1 MDTDEEQIREIAAL
15 KAIVQTMLPD
25 VYWHDELE
33 CRDFFLEQVEDHDP
47 VAMAVTNVLSEEEV
61 EHAFGWGRENYKEVA
76 SELRT
81 MPVAAHLS
89 AEQFE
94 RAVIMFTAAEEAEN
108 AHESATR
115 AQIATRMSPRAIAA
129 RIRKAE
135 EEFVDGMMKR
145 AGIETGNLKNASL
158 EERVAELPGPWKS
171 RMERD
176 LATLRIR
183 TQETLDGE

>member
-61 EHAFGWGRENYKEVA
+61 EHAFAWGRENYKEVA

-94 RAVIMFTAAEEAEN
+94 RAVVMYTAAEEAEN
-108 AHESATR
+108 AHERATR
-115 AQIATRMSPRAIAA
+115 AKVATRMSPRAIAA
-129 RIRKAE
+129 RIRKGE
-135 EEFVDGMMKR
+135 EEFVGGMMKR
-145 AGIETGNLKNASL
+145 AGIETGNFGDASI
-158 EERVAELPGPWKS
+158 EGRIAELPGPWKS
-171 RMERD
+171 RTERD
-176 LATLRIR
+176 LATLRTRI
-183 TQETLDGE
+183 QETLDGE

>member
-1 MDTDEEQIREIAAL
+1 MDTDEEKTREVAAL

-25 VYWHDELE
+25 VYWHDDME
-33 CRDFFLEQVEDHDP
+33 CRDFFLEQVDDHDP

-61 EHAFGWGRENYKEVA
+61 EHAFGWGRENYKAVA

-94 RAVIMFTAAEEAEN
+94 RAVIMYTAAEEAEN

-115 AQIATRMSPRAIAA
+115 AQVATRMSPRAIAA
-129 RIRKAE
+129 RVRKGE
-135 EEFVDGMMKR
+135 EEFVGGMMKR
-145 AGIETGNLKNASL
+145 AGIETGNFGNASI
-158 EERVAELPGPWKS
+158 EEMIAELPGPWKS
-171 RMERD
+171 RMEKD
-176 LATLRIR
+176 LTALRERI
-183 TQETLDGE
+183 QETLDGE